1 MPNAPSTTCI
11 LGARTEPTDP
21 PTEYGTIGSCQFGI
35 GGEVIISLYSI
46 LSIVVLVIKIIGGW
60 TIISCFLIFEL
71 LGVILMI
78 LLAFATAVVISAG
91 ISLTCNS
98 DVSTCYTKYVGD
110 YFYFREMQTCEATA
124 WLAFAVLVAISIF
137 YGIFLIMYIY
147 GKVKAKKARDEA
159 YVRVTE
165 VKKKEED

>member
-1 MPNAPSTTCI
+1 MDDSPPSYQESQEVSNKRSKNIISRFFNALLALLYLIVFVLSLISFSAFANNYVRLSTMPNAPSTTCI

-98 DVSTCYTKYVGD
+98 DV
-110 YFYFREMQTCEATA
+110 
-124 WLAFAVLVAISIF
+124 
-137 YGIFLIMYIY
+137 
-147 GKVKAKKARDEA
+147 
-159 YVRVTE
+159 
-165 VKKKEED
+165 